1 MAKLIGNQFLELN
14 AVVVDENA
22 ITEEKFKITI
32 MVDNITGITP
42 TIRLTSIDGTVIGK
56 NHPDIHCI
64 VTAFVRDGDSTS
76 SVFCE
81 DTYEDIIF
89 ELNKLKYV

>member
-14 AVVVDENA
+14 TVIVDESA
-22 ITEEKFKITI
+22 ITEGKFKTAFL
-32 MVDNITGITP
+32 VDNIACVIP
-42 TIRLTSIDGTVIGK
+42 TMSMTTIKGVLIGK

-64 VTAFVRDGDSTS
+64 VAAFIGSDDSP
-76 SVFCE
+76 VPIFCE

>member
-14 AVVVDENA
+14 AVLVDENA
-22 ITEEKFKITI
+22 ITEEKFKTAI

-42 TIRLTSIDGTVIGK
+42 TTRLTAIDDIVIGK

-64 VTAFVRDGDSTS
+64 VTAFVRDGDHTS
-76 SVFCE
+76 SIFCE

-89 ELNKLKYV
+89 ELHKLKYV

>member
-14 AVVVDENA
+14 AVAIDENA
-22 ITEEKFKITI
+22 ITEEKLKTTI
-32 MVDNITGITP
+32 MVDNITRITP
-42 TIRLTSIDGTVIGK
+42 TTRLTTINDIVIGK

-76 SVFCE
+76 SIFCE

-89 ELNKLKYV
+89 ELQKLKYV

>member
-14 AVVVDENA
+14 AVLIDENA
-22 ITEEKFKITI
+22 ITEEKFKTAI

-42 TIRLTSIDGTVIGK
+42 TMRLTTIDGTVIGK

-64 VTAFVRDGDSTS
+64 VTAFVRDNDSTS
-76 SVFCE
+76 PIFCE

-89 ELNKLKYV
+89 ELNKLNYV